1 LQKECLGEFFQKIYK
16 ITKKE
21 KFCGV
26 YFSYRPALVFND
38 LELIKDILIKD
49 FTSFHDRGVY
59 VNEKYD
65 ILSVQLFSLEG
76 QKWRD
81 LRVKLSPTF
90 TSGKLKGMFPVLVDC
105 ASVLENYI
113 SKQIKSNQ
121 NVIDIRDLA
130 ARYQTNLTASVSF
143 GVEVDCIIDPDHLF
157 RRMSRRMYQQ
167 TFKNGLRF
175 MRLFMFPKSKIFSRL
190 KMFDDDV
197 EKFFVDLVRET
208 IDYREKNNVNRNDF
222 MQLLIKLKNEGYNS
236 VDQGLDDHFEYFQDR
251 DVQGNQK
258 ITFEEAVAQAFVFY
272 VAGFETSSTV
282 ISYCLYELAKNT
294 EVQRK
299 LQQEIDEHL

>member
-1 LQKECLGEFFQKIYK
+1 
-16 ITKKE
+16 
-21 KFCGV
+21 
-26 YFSYRPALVFND
+26 
-38 LELIKDILIKD
+38 
-49 FTSFHDRGVY
+49 
-59 VNEKYD
+59 
-65 ILSVQLFSLEG
+65 
-76 QKWRD
+76 
-81 LRVKLSPTF
+81 
-90 TSGKLKGMFPVLVDC
+90 
-105 ASVLENYI
+105 
-113 SKQIKSNQ
+113 
-121 NVIDIRDLA
+121 
-130 ARYQTNLTASVSF
+130 
-143 GVEVDCIIDPDHLF
+143 
-157 RRMSRRMYQQ
+157 
-167 TFKNGLRF
+167 
-175 MRLFMFPKSKIFSRL
+175 
-190 KMFDDDV
+190 MFDDDV